1 MENNID
7 IQLELA
13 ISTEGESYSV
23 SEELFTGYNP
33 EKDEWVLLIRYNDN
47 IDDLKERYLV
57 NIFYLLAEYAII
69 TIKQNNIYSFASDPR
84 IVYIEK
90 PNNIYTQT
98 SFPLYKSCIYDNFY
112 TEGGLTGRGVLVAII
127 DSGIDYSHPEF
138 LSDGKTRIYEIW
150 DQTQEYSPENNNDY
164 DLGRIYSSEEINENL
179 SEIIETAA
187 SDVKISRLTTDNTGH
202 GTGVASIACG
212 GQTGVARD
220 SKILVV
226 KTGSDRLGPNPNTL
240 GLILG
245 IDYSIRTS
253 INTGLPVVINVS
265 FGNNYGSHEGN
276 SLLEN
281 YIDDVSRL
289 ARCSIVTGTGNDG
302 ITGRSFQG
310 MLGNVSHSY
319 IDFLVSDYVTS
330 FNIQVWKSYQDIFDL
345 VLVGPNGEN
354 VIYISET
361 GRMASGTYYDT
372 KVNAIYGQPN
382 PYNQSQQIYINIFSD
397 RYVNSGIW
405 RIILYPK
412 KIIDGQYNI
421 YLPVA
426 DSTSGNVQFISPV
439 DFGTLTIP
447 STARNIIAVAAYNA
461 NYDDFAYFSGRG
473 YTADNRI
480 KPDLAAPG
488 TDIYTAYPG
497 GGYIF
502 VSGTS
507 FAAPFV
513 SGACAMLMEWGL
525 TNGNDIFLYGEK
537 IKAALIRGARRL
549 PVIDDYPN
557 PYIGWGALCVR
568 NTLVKLMGL

>member
-1 MENNID
+1 M
-7 IQLELA
+7 
-13 ISTEGESYSV
+13 
-23 SEELFTGYNP
+23 
-33 EKDEWVLLIRYNDN
+33 
-47 IDDLKERYLV
+47 
-57 NIFYLLAEYAII
+57 
-69 TIKQNNIYSFASDPR
+69 
-84 IVYIEK
+84 
-90 PNNIYTQT
+90 
-98 SFPLYKSCIYDNFY
+98 
-112 TEGGLTGRGVLVAII
+112 LTM
-127 DSGIDYSHPEF
+127 
-138 LSDGKTRIYEIW
+138 
-150 DQTQEYSPENNNDY
+150 
-164 DLGRIYSSEEINENL
+164 
-179 SEIIETAA
+179 
-187 SDVKISRLTTDNTGH
+187 DNTGH
-202 GTGVASIACG
+202 GTGVAAIACG
-212 GQTGVARD
+212 GLTGVARD
-220 SKILVV
+220 SIILAV

-240 GLILG
+240 GLIMG

-253 INTGLPVVINVS
+253 INTGLPVVINIS

-310 MLGNVSHSY
+310 MLGNISYSY

-345 VLVGPNGEN
+345 VLVGPNGES
-354 VIYISET
+354 VINLSET
-361 GRMASGTYYDT
+361 GHMASGTYYDT
-372 KVNAIYGQPN
+372 KVSAVYGEPN
-382 PYNQSQQIYINIFSD
+382 PYNRSQEIFINIFGD

-405 RIILYPK
+405 RIALFPK
-412 KIIDGQYNI
+412 KIINGEYHI

-439 DFGTLTIP
+439 EFGTLTIP

-480 KPDLAAPG
+480 KPDIAAPG

-497 GGYIF
+497 GGYVF

-525 TNGNDIFLYGEK
+525 VKGNDIFLYGEK

-568 NTLVKLMGL
+568 NTLVKLTES

>member
-1 MENNID
+1 MKNNID

-13 ISTEGESYSV
+13 INTEEDAYSI
-23 SEELFTGYNP
+23 SDELYTGYMQ
-33 EKDEWVLLIRYNDN
+33 EDDEWTLLIRYNDD
-47 IDDLKERYLV
+47 IEDLKEKYLSV
-57 NIFYLLAEYAII
+57 IYYLLAGYAII
-69 TIKQNNIYSFASDPR
+69 SVKQSLISGFANDPR
-84 IVYIEK
+84 IIYIEK
-90 PNNIYTQT
+90 PNNIYLQT
-98 SFPLYKSCIYDNFY
+98 SFPMYKSCIYDNFY
-112 TEGGLTGRGVLVAII
+112 TEGGLSGRGVLISVI
-127 DSGIDYSHPEF
+127 DSGIDFTHPEF
-138 LSDGKTRIYEIW
+138 MTDNRTRIYQIW
-150 DQTQEYSPENNNDY
+150 DQTVDYSPENKNEY
-164 DLGRIYSSEEINENL
+164 GLGRIYNSGDIDEAIASGQNSQKL
-179 SEIIETAA
+179 AA
-187 SDVKISRLTTDNTGH
+187 DNTGH
-202 GTGVASIACG
+202 GTEVTAIACG
-212 GQTGVARD
+212 SQTGVARD
-220 SKILVV
+220 AGILVV
-226 KTGSDRLGPNPNTL
+226 KTGSDKLGPNPNTL

-253 INTGLPVVINVS
+253 IRTGMPVVINIS

-319 IDFLVSDYVTS
+319 IDFLVSEYVTS
-330 FNIQVWKSYQDIFDL
+330 FNIQIWKNYQDIFDL
-345 VLVGPNGEN
+345 VLTGPNGEN
-354 VIYISET
+354 VLYVSET
-361 GRMASGTYYDT
+361 GRIASGSYYDT
-372 KVNAIYGQPN
+372 KADAIYGEPN
-382 PYNQSQQIYINIFSD
+382 PYNQSQEIYINIYSS
-397 RYVNSGIW
+397 RYINSGIW

-412 KIIDGQYNI
+412 RILDGKFHI

-426 DSTSGNVQFISPV
+426 SSTSGNVQFISPV
-439 DFGTLTIP
+439 EFGTLTIP
-447 STARNIIAVAAYNA
+447 STAGNIISVAAYNA
-461 NYDDFAYFSGRG
+461 HTDDFAYFSGRG

-525 TNGNDIFLYGEK
+525 TDGNDIFMYGDK
-537 IKAALIRGARRL
+537 LKAALIRGARAL
-549 PVIDDYPN
+549 PVTNDYPN

-568 NTLVKLMGL
+568 NTLAKLSGLW